1 MSFHVRI
8 VRRAERDAQQIF
20 NWLAARSI
28 DGAIRWWDAFEVAAA
43 KFGENPHD
51 YGLAPENEFTE
62 YELHQFLFK
71 TRRGRTYR
79 GVFSVAGDEVQILR
93 VRGSGQPPLE
103 PEELE

>member
-43 KFGENPHD
+43 KSLIDQKHQRDQNFLAEGQAIND
-51 YGLAPENEFTE
+51 GDAWSVNQKWYG
-62 YELHQFLFK
+62 
-71 TRRGRTYR
+71 
-79 GVFSVAGDEVQILR
+79 
-93 VRGSGQPPLE
+93 
-103 PEELE
+103 